1 MTTWFFFSENQQEK
15 INKTFISGL
24 KIVYGLH
31 GWDDITTLILSQEKT
46 LREYIYAFWLR
57 FSIHLEKSQ
66 EATSYQHTWT
76 AFQTITTIDKTFYKK
91 LGFRKNNEFLNRLTE
106 RAKHGRYDWLQFQQ
120 SQTAT

>member
-31 GWDDITTLILSQEKT
+31 GWDDITTLILCQEKT

-57 FSIHLEKSQ
+57 FSIHLEKSL
-66 EATSYQHTWT
+66 EATSYQHNWT

-106 RAKHGRYDWLQFQQ
+106 RAKHTVKIQLIDAL
-120 SQTAT
+120 